1 MKKQRSKVSA
11 SSAKFYEGDV
21 LKVMSQNRKMK
32 YDLVVTSPPYNI
44 RKSYERS
51 RNLSFEEYVAWLDE
65 VIGLLVDGLQDRGS
79 ICWQVGNFIK
89 DGEVFPID
97 IYTYQSFKRRGM
109 HLRNRIVWRFNFGL
123 NSTKRL
129 SGRYETVL
137 WFTKTRDYKFNLD
150 NIRIPQ
156 LYPGKKHAAH
166 KKGIGGKPSGNP
178 LGKNPSD
185 FWDFSADEH
194 FRQCGVWDIPNV
206 KANHPEKTL
215 HPCQFPIELAE
226 RCVLAFTNPGD
237 VIFDPF
243 MGTGTT
249 ALAALKHGRKAIG
262 IDTERSFL
270 AIARDRVKKLASGTL
285 KYRDIGKKI
294 ARPKPSESV
303 ARIPADWLRSNDR
316 EVPSNG

>member
-1 MKKQRSKVSA
+1 MTKQSRKMSA

-21 LKVMSQNRKMK
+21 LEVMSQNRKLK

-51 RNLSFEEYVAWLDE
+51 RNLSFEEYILWLDD
-65 VIGLLVDGLQDRGS
+65 VIGLLVDGLRDAGS
-79 ICWQVGNFIK
+79 ICWQVGNYIK

-109 HLRNRIVWRFNFGL
+109 RLRNRIVWRFNFGL
-123 NSTKRL
+123 HSTKRL

-137 WFTKTRDYKFNLD
+137 WFTKTDDYKFNLD
-150 NIRIPQ
+150 NVRIPQ

-166 KKGIGGKPSGNP
+166 KKGVGGKPSGNP

-185 FWDFSADEH
+185 FWEFSADEH

-226 RCVLAFTNPGD
+226 RCVLAFTDSND
-237 VIFDPF
+237 VVLDPF
-243 MGTGTT
+243 VGTGTT

-262 IDTERSFL
+262 IDTEGSFL
-270 AIARDRVKKLASGTL
+270 TIARDRVNKLAEGTL
-285 KYRDIGKKI
+285 KYRSIGKQIAKPRPNENVAKI
-294 ARPKPSESV
+294 PTEWFRPEELKVLS
-303 ARIPADWLRSNDR
+303 D
-316 EVPSNG
+316 G